1 MKSVLRFPPAAISLM
16 LCCTAQ
22 ANDHKLLGAIA
33 MPRNETND
41 LALKLPVCRIVK
53 RIQLSADHGD
63 LQLSGASVYFKA
75 ARSAS
80 QSLNIPSE
88 IKKGKPLTGST
99 LTAITTIN
107 AASQKNHLFGS
118 YGELIGYG
126 HAENYR
132 RRLTP
137 EYRSHKKMNVNYLND
152 SDLDFL
158 QHCSEEQLAN
168 FARLLTHNE
177 KAKLA
182 SPAY

>member
-1 MKSVLRFPPAAISLM
+1 MKSVFTISASLAISLM

-107 AASQKNHLFGS
+107 AASQK
-118 YGELIGYG
+118 
-126 HAENYR
+126 
-132 RRLTP
+132 
-137 EYRSHKKMNVNYLND
+137 
-152 SDLDFL
+152 
-158 QHCSEEQLAN
+158 
-168 FARLLTHNE
+168 
-177 KAKLA
+177 
-182 SPAY
+182 SPFRVIR